1 MKDMLKNKWFILLVV
16 AVVGY
21 VLYVKFYKKDKSE
34 TSNATPS
41 PEPTPVPDLPTNP
54 GSNST
59 INTCMQTIS
68 GDQGLSARLVSKCEI
83 APRPKGEMEPMV
95 MSYYYDQRSGSCK
108 ELNYGGGPFNNMDQC
123 RNCCPT
129 RYKR

>member
-83 APRPKGEMEPMV
+83 A
-95 MSYYYDQRSGSCK
+95 Q
-108 ELNYGGGPFNNMDQC
+108 LNYGGGPFNNMDQC

>member
-1 MKDMLKNKWFILLVV
+1 MKDILKNKWFILLVV

-34 TSNATPS
+34 TSNDTPS
-41 PEPTPVPDLPTNP
+41 PEPSPVPDLPTNP
-54 GSNST
+54 GTDESYINSDCFIGRT
-59 INTCMQTIS
+59 
-68 GDQGLSARLVSKCEI
+68 SKCSI
-83 APRPKGEMEPMV
+83 PPRPRGEVESMV

-108 ELNYGGGPFNNMDQC
+108 ELNYGGGPFKSMDEC

-129 RYKR
+129 KYTNR